1 MIFVTIGTAEPF
13 DRLVRAADALQLEE
27 EVVIQCGLANI
38 HPTNARAVP
47 FIPFDDLRDY
57 IRRARVVVS
66 AAGVGTVM
74 TVLMEGKEPVV
85 VPRLRRHHEA
95 ADDHQLVFA
104 RRIAQAGLVTLVED
118 ENRLADVIVRKN
130 WARKPI
136 EAGDGQLAAEIRTYL
151 RQRIETVADDALS
164 LAMSER

>member
-13 DRLVRAADALQLEE
+13 DRLVRAADTLQLDE
-27 EVVIQCGLANI
+27 EVVIQCGLARVQ
-38 HPTNARAVP
+38 PTNARAVQ
-47 FIPFDDLRDY
+47 FIPFDEFRDY

-85 VPRLRRHHEA
+85 VPRLRRHREA

-104 RRIAQAGLVTLVED
+104 RQVAQAGLVTLVED
-118 ENRLADVIVRKN
+118 ENRLAEVIVRES
-130 WARKPI
+130 WSRKPI
-136 EAGDGQLAAEIRTYL
+136 EAGDGRLAAEIRAYIQ
-151 RQRIETVADDALS
+151 QRIEQS
-164 LAMSER
+164 SNH

>member
-13 DRLVRAADALQLEE
+13 DRLVRAADALQLDE
-27 EVVIQCGLANI
+27 EVVIQCGLARI
-38 HPTNARAVP
+38 HPTKARAVQ
-47 FIPFDDLRDY
+47 FLPFDEFCDY

-104 RRIAQAGLVTLVED
+104 RHVAQVGLVTLVED
-118 ENRLADVIVRKN
+118 EHRLAEVIVRAN
-130 WARKPI
+130 WSRKPI
-136 EAGDGQLAAEIRTYL
+136 KAGDGQLAAEIRAYL
-151 RQRIETVADDALS
+151 RERIETVVDDSVS
-164 LAMSER
+164 LAAS

>member
-13 DRLVRAADALQLEE
+13 DRLVRAADALRLDE
-27 EVVIQCGLANI
+27 EVVIQTGLGRVQL
-38 HPTNARAVP
+38 TNARAVE
-47 FIPFDDLRDY
+47 FIPFDEFRDC
-57 IRRARVVVS
+57 IREARVVVS

-104 RRIAQAGLVTLVED
+104 RQVAQAGLVTLVED
-118 ENRLADVIVRKN
+118 ESRLAEVVVRSN
-130 WARKPI
+130 WSRKPM
-136 EAGDGQLAAEIRTYL
+136 EAGDGRLAAEIRAYL
-151 RQRIETVADDALS
+151 RERIETAA
-164 LAMSER
+164 A

>member
-13 DRLVRAADALQLEE
+13 DRLVRAADALQLDE
-27 EVVIQCGLANI
+27 EVVIQCGLARI

-47 FIPFDDLRDY
+47 FLPFDELRDH

-85 VPRLRRHHEA
+85 VPRLRRHREA

-104 RRIAQAGLVTLVED
+104 RHVARAGLVTLVED
-118 ENRLADVIVRKN
+118 ESRLAEVIVRSS
-130 WARKPI
+130 WERKPI
-136 EAGDGQLAAEIRTYL
+136 KAGDGQLAAEIRAYL
-151 RQRIETVADDALS
+151 RQRIQPVADDS
-164 LAMSER
+164 LRLAPSGR